1 MLDGCKT
8 IVTAVRPR
16 PGPLALMEVGMSSR
30 SLALVS
36 ALWLAGSLVGCK
48 ADPPAA
54 PPPPAVSVAPV
65 LQRDVAE
72 WDEFSGRLE
81 AVDQVEIR
89 PRVSGYIRR
98 LTFTE
103 GREVRKGEVL
113 FEIDPRPYQADLD
126 RAQAQ
131 LEQARTAAEL
141 AQREV
146 ARAEKLVKVQ
156 AISREEFDSRTS
168 AQANSVAAVRAAEA
182 AVETAQLNLNW
193 TSVRS
198 PINGRVSRAEVTE
211 GNLVQAG
218 PPDATLLTTVV
229 ALDSMYLYFD
239 SDEQTYLRY
248 SGAAAAAGN
257 RGWRDAR
264 LPVYLGLANETGFPH
279 EGRLDF
285 VDNRIDPASGTIRTR
300 AIFANRDR
308 RFTPG
313 LFARVKLVGS
323 KRDPHAAGAR
333 RRHRHRPGPQVRAA
347 SWARATA
354 WSTARSRSGACPTVS
369 ASCGRESR
377 PATRSSSMG
386 SCGCGPGVKVTPT
399 VVAMVPDSSTTRD
412 SSAGQ
417 DTSVAAVAER

>member
-1 MLDGCKT
+1 M
-8 IVTAVRPR
+8 RY
-16 PGPLALMEVGMSSR
+16 R
-30 SLALVS
+30 SLAQITVLG
-36 ALWLAGSLVGCK
+36 LAGSLVGCK
-48 ADPPAA
+48 AAPPAA
-54 PPPPAVSVAPV
+54 PPPPAVTVAPV
-65 LQRDVAE
+65 LERDVAE
-72 WDEFSGRLE
+72 WDEFSGRLQ

-98 LTFTE
+98 LTFQE

-146 ARAEKLVKVQ
+146 ARAEKLVNVQ

-168 AQANSVAAVRAAEA
+168 AQANSAAAVQAAEA
-182 AVETAQLNLNW
+182 AVETAQLNLGW
-193 TSVRS
+193 TAVRS
-198 PINGRVSRAEVTE
+198 PIAGRVSRAEVTE

-229 ALDSMYLYFD
+229 SLDSIYLYFD

-248 SGAAAAAGN
+248 SGRAVAAGT

-264 LPVYLGLANETGFPH
+264 SPVYLGLANETGFPH

-300 AIFANRDR
+300 AIFGNRDR

-313 LFARVKLVGS
+313 LFARVKLVGGKS
-323 KRDPHAAGAR
+323 VPTLLVRDAAIGTDQDR
-333 RRHRHRPGPQVRAA
+333 KFVLVLGKGDSLEYRPVEIGRLTDGLRIVRKGVEAGDKVVVNGLM
-347 SWARATA
+347 RV
-354 WSTARSRSGACPTVS
+354 R
-369 ASCGRESR
+369 
-377 PATRSSSMG
+377 
-386 SCGCGPGVKVTPT
+386 PGVKVTPT

-412 SSAGQ
+412 SSTGR
-417 DTSVAAVAER
+417 DTAAAAVAER

>member
-1 MLDGCKT
+1 M
-8 IVTAVRPR
+8 P
-16 PGPLALMEVGMSSR
+16 SR
-30 SLALVS
+30 LLALVS
-36 ALWLAGSLVGCK
+36 VIWFSGSLLGCAGK
-48 ADPPAA
+48 PPA
-54 PPPPAVSVAPV
+54 PPPPPTVSVAPV
-65 LQRDVAE
+65 LQRDIAE

-89 PRVSGYIRR
+89 PRVSGYIKR

-113 FEIDPRPYQADLD
+113 FEIDPRPYQADLE

-141 AQREV
+141 ATREV
-146 ARAEKLVKVQ
+146 GRAQKLVNVQ

-168 AQANSVAAVRAAEA
+168 AEANGSAAVRAAEA
-182 AVETAQLNLNW
+182 AVETARLNLGW
-193 TSVRS
+193 TVVRS
-198 PINGRVSRAEVTE
+198 PIAGRVSRAEVTA

-218 PPDATLLTTVV
+218 PPTATLLTTVV
-229 ALDSMYLYFD
+229 SLDPIYLYFD

-248 SGAAAAAGN
+248 SGRAAAAGN

-264 LPVYLGLANETGFPH
+264 FPVYLGLANETGFPH

-300 AIFANRDR
+300 AIFSNRDR

-323 KRDPHAAGAR
+323 QKAPALLVRDAAIGTDQDRKFVLVLGKGDSLEYRPVEIGRLSDGLRIVRSGVAAGDKVVVTGLMR
-333 RRHRHRPGPQVRAA
+333 VR
-347 SWARATA
+347 
-354 WSTARSRSGACPTVS
+354 
-369 ASCGRESR
+369 
-377 PATRSSSMG
+377 
-386 SCGCGPGVKVTPT
+386 PGVKVTPT
-399 VVAMVPDSSTTRD
+399 VVAMVPDSTGSRD
-412 SSAGQ
+412 SSRAR
-417 DTSVAAVAER
+417 DSSNASVAER

>member
-1 MLDGCKT
+1 
-8 IVTAVRPR
+8 
-16 PGPLALMEVGMSSR
+16 MSFR
-30 SLALVS
+30 SLALIA
-36 ALWLAGSLVGCK
+36 ALGLGSSLVGCK
-48 ADPPAA
+48 AA
-54 PPPPAVSVAPV
+54 PPPPPPAPAVSVAPV
-65 LQRDVAE
+65 LEREVAE
-72 WDEFSGRLE
+72 WDEFSGRLQ

-89 PRVSGYIRR
+89 PRVSGYIRHV
-98 LTFTE
+98 TFTE

-146 ARAEKLVKVQ
+146 ARAEKLVNVQ

-168 AQANSVAAVRAAEA
+168 AQANTVAAVRAAEA

-193 TSVRS
+193 TVVRT
-198 PINGRVSRAEVTE
+198 PIAGRVSRAEVTE

-229 ALDSMYLYFD
+229 SLDSMYLYFD

-248 SGAAAAAGN
+248 SG
-257 RGWRDAR
+257 RDADGGTTGKGSWHAAR
-264 LPVYLGLANETGFPH
+264 LPVYLGLANESGFPH

-300 AIFANRDR
+300 AIFTNRDR

-323 KRDPHAAGAR
+323 KEAPTLLVRDAAVGTDQDR
-333 RRHRHRPGPQVRAA
+333 KFVLVLGKGDSLQYRPVEIGRLTDGLRIVRKGVQAGEKVVVNGLM
-347 SWARATA
+347 RV
-354 WSTARSRSGACPTVS
+354 R
-369 ASCGRESR
+369 
-377 PATRSSSMG
+377 
-386 SCGCGPGVKVTPT
+386 PGVKVTAT
-399 VVAMVPDSSTTRD
+399 VVAMVPDSAGARD
-412 SSAGQ
+412 SSAGR
-417 DTSVAAVAER
+417 DTSSSTVAER

>member
-1 MLDGCKT
+1 M
-8 IVTAVRPR
+8 RY
-16 PGPLALMEVGMSSR
+16 R
-30 SLALVS
+30 SLAQITVLG
-36 ALWLAGSLVGCK
+36 LAGSLVGCK
-48 ADPPAA
+48 AAPPAA
-54 PPPPAVSVAPV
+54 PPPPAVTVAPV
-65 LQRDVAE
+65 LERDVAE
-72 WDEFSGRLE
+72 WDEFSGRLQ

-98 LTFTE
+98 LTFQE

-146 ARAEKLVKVQ
+146 ARAEKLVNVQ

-168 AQANSVAAVRAAEA
+168 AQANSAAAVQAAEA
-182 AVETAQLNLNW
+182 AVETAQLNLGW
-193 TSVRS
+193 TAVRS
-198 PINGRVSRAEVTE
+198 PIAGRVSRAEVTE

-229 ALDSMYLYFD
+229 SLDSIYLYFD

-248 SGAAAAAGN
+248 SGRAVAAGT

-264 LPVYLGLANETGFPH
+264 SPVYLGLANETGFPH

-300 AIFANRDR
+300 AIFGNRDR

-313 LFARVKLVGS
+313 LFARVKLVGGKS
-323 KRDPHAAGAR
+323 VPTLLVRDAAIGTDQDRKFVLVLAKGDSLEY
-333 RRHRHRPGPQVRAA
+333 RPVEIGRLSDGLRIVRKGVEAGDKVVVNGLM
-347 SWARATA
+347 RV
-354 WSTARSRSGACPTVS
+354 R
-369 ASCGRESR
+369 
-377 PATRSSSMG
+377 
-386 SCGCGPGVKVTPT
+386 PGVKVTPT

-412 SSAGQ
+412 SSTGR
-417 DTSVAAVAER
+417 DTAAAAVAER